1 MEQKFKVDHFD
12 SEELYCRKLGH
23 HLKFAYCRKEHNGLP
38 CPKIRD
44 CWFEKIPIDDYL
56 TQNFTPEQIA
66 YLFEPPEPKIASIFE
81 IIQKA
86 QQNKKNA

>member
-1 MEQKFKVDHFD
+1 MDKKLQADQFD

-23 HLKFAYCRKEHNGLP
+23 HLKFAYCRKELNGLP
-38 CPKIRD
+38 CVKIRD

-56 TQNFTPEQIA
+56 EQNFKVEQIS
-66 YLFEPPEPKIASIFE
+66 YLFEPPKSKITSLFE

-86 QQNKKNA
+86 QQAKKNQ